1 MDWKKEYMNSVNI
14 FNSMFREAILEAL
27 KKRGIT
33 QVELANYL
41 GINKSPLNAFLK
53 GKGKISM
60 ENIEKSFF
68 FLGIDIILKNR

>member
-1 MDWKKEYMNSVNI
+1 MNSVNI

-60 ENIEKSFF
+60 ENIEKSFL

>member
-1 MDWKKEYMNSVNI
+1 
-14 FNSMFREAILEAL
+14 MFREAILEAL

-33 QVELANYL
+33 QVELANHL

-60 ENIEKSFF
+60 ENIEKSFL
-68 FLGIDIILKNR
+68 FLGIDCLRHVLPLSLL

>member
-1 MDWKKEYMNSVNI
+1 
-14 FNSMFREAILEAL
+14 MFREAILEAL

-33 QVELANYL
+33 QVELANHL

-60 ENIEKSFF
+60 ENIEKSFL
-68 FLGIDIILKNR
+68 FLV

>member
-1 MDWKKEYMNSVNI
+1 MNSVNI

-60 ENIEKSFF
+60 ENIEKSFL
-68 FLGIDIILKNR
+68 FLGIDIVLKNK

>member
-1 MDWKKEYMNSVNI
+1 
-14 FNSMFREAILEAL
+14 MFREAILEAL

-60 ENIEKSFF
+60 ENIEKSFL
-68 FLGIDIILKNR
+68 FLGIDIVLKNK